1 MTLRTLFVILTMS
14 WSLTACANDDNPAG
28 RQPEN
33 APSEE
38 ETPDPKMISGKMRVK
53 IAGEDL
59 YISAKL
65 NAKNDILY
73 WFKKCMFNQLYTFY
87 RVGTIANNMPQPTNI
102 PDATPSYVLNL
113 SYSDNIGPFN
123 ITGHGWCG
131 GNHPYIDEETQTA
144 HNVNYQIS
152 LDGKITTENT
162 LTLVDNIQ
170 IRAIN
175 HIMNPAEPETI
186 NEKTVLNNVLCIET
200 VDYNIQRNNIQVTV
214 SHEFQNEKPVI
225 VQMYYGMQSMFEKE
239 THTLTVNGKY
249 ADWTLQEGV
258 STFNKKEFPLMRC
271 FIEKN
276 ADAYQSSYL
285 FDEGLGKHTDITDDD
300 IIFIGNS
307 NGKTYHK
314 IIANK
319 SYKKGDI
326 IHWSGVYTWFKSP
339 IIDDVDLLCYEG
351 MINNQRVLFIDCK
364 KKIDKQ
370 VILSDYVNLTFKI
383 KEKSASITIPNSKIM
398 PSGIKVIAE
407 GPGSCIL
414 ILD

>member
-1 MTLRTLFVILTMS
+1 MTLRTLFVVLLIP
-14 WSLTACANDDNPAG
+14 WSLAACASNDSTVS

-33 APSEE
+33 VPSEE
-38 ETPDPKMISGKMRVK
+38 ETPELETISGKMRVK
-53 IAGEDL
+53 IVGEDL

-65 NAKNDILY
+65 DVKNDILY

-87 RVGTIANNMPQPTNI
+87 RVGTIANNMPEPTNF
-102 PDATPSYVLNL
+102 PDVAPFYVLNL

-123 ITGHGWCG
+123 INGHGWCG
-131 GNHPYIDEETQTA
+131 GNHPYIDEVTQTA
-144 HNVNYQIS
+144 HNVSYQIS
-152 LDGKITTENT
+152 LDGKITAGNA

-170 IRAIN
+170 IKVIN
-175 HIMNPAEPETI
+175 HIMNPAEPETV
-186 NEKTVLNNVLCIET
+186 NEKTTLNNVLCIET
-200 VDYNIQRNNIQVTV
+200 VDYNIQRNNIQVSV
-214 SHEFQNEKPVI
+214 SHEFQNEKSVV

-258 STFNKKEFPLMRC
+258 STFNKKEFPFMRC
-271 FIEKN
+271 FLEKN
-276 ADAYQSSYL
+276 ANVYQSSYL
-285 FDEGLGKHTDITDDD
+285 FDEGLGKHMDIADDD
-300 IIFIGNS
+300 MIFIGNS

-319 SYKKGDI
+319 SYKKGDS

-339 IIDDVDLLCYEG
+339 VIDDSDLLCYEG
-351 MINNQRVLFIDCK
+351 MIDNQRVLFIDCK
-364 KKIDKQ
+364 KKVDKQ

-383 KEKSASITIPNSKIM
+383 KEKSASVTIPNSKIM
-398 PSGIKVIAE
+398 ALGIKVIAE

-414 ILD
+414 IFD